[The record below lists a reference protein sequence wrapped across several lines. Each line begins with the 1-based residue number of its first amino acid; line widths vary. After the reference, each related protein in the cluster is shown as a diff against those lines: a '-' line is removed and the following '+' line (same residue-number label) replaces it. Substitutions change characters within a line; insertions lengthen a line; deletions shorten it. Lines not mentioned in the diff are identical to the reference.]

1 MRTLFGH
8 PRDPS
13 RFRLAKAE
21 SPFRDRGTDG
31 SNPSPSTGESANPR
45 SLSRRMVNLA
55 VPGWTL
61 VMAAPRQRSG
71 DAGAIQ
77 STIASRPRRRY
88 RAHASR
94 PLGCSDVLRRS
105 RHSPDGLPAGLK
117 HSMTV
122 IGTGGGG
129 RLSRGTPP
137 APTQH

>member
-61 VMAAPRQRSG
+61 VMAAPRPSSG

-77 STIASRPRRRY
+77 STIASRPRRPALA
-88 RAHASR
+88 RASK
-94 PLGCSDVLRRS
+94 PLGLSGGIGAS
-105 RHSPDGLPAGLK
+105 PYSPDRLPAG
-117 HSMTV
+117 
-122 IGTGGGG
+122 
-129 RLSRGTPP
+129 
-137 APTQH
+137 